1 VTIRTLN
8 RILIANRGEIALR
21 VVRTVRDLGGASI
34 LPYTP
39 EDLMSP
45 AAELADEA
53 HALPE
58 GSSYTDAD
66 AILSMARATGA
77 DAVHPGYGFLSEND
91 TFAQAGADAGRLRRV
106 HASRTERDSNPVS
119 AAPTRGSL
127 LLGPA
132 LSACARAGLRAAVSA
147 ISAVPTATAAV
158 PAVSARR
165 GLEHRV
171 GIPERS
177 SHRTGLL
184 LSCQTTA
191 GGQPAPGNDIVPAL
205 GCTTPCAM
213 ARFEGG
219 DTGHHDR
226 WLRP

>member
-1 VTIRTLN
+1 MTIRTLN

-91 TFAQAGADAGRLRRV
+91 TFAQAVRYRLGGPVAVGHAGTGRQ
-106 HASRTERDSNPVS
+106 D
-119 AAPTRGSL
+119 
-127 LLGPA
+127 
-132 LSACARAGLRAAVSA
+132 
-147 ISAVPTATAAV
+147 
-158 PAVSARR
+158 
-165 GLEHRV
+165 
-171 GIPERS
+171 ERS
-177 SHRTGLL
+177 GHCRARWSRSCSRNHRIGHGRRDGHGIRSRPR
-184 LSCQTTA
+184 LS
-191 GGQPAPGNDIVPAL
+191 
-205 GCTTPCAM
+205 
-213 ARFEGG
+213 R
-219 DTGHHDR
+219 
-226 WLRP
+226 RPEAN